1 MFKQKLVANAIILTL
16 LCSLALQVAMFGIS
30 ISNQKFSGT
39 VYAQTG
45 IPLSGATVVAYGSE
59 GFGYTTTDTSGH
71 YLIDKGLPGGTYN
84 VTVTKTGYI
93 DAQKGNIVVTV
104 GNETPNAN
112 LYLNRSG
119 VIAGKV
125 SDNTNGN
132 GLPNIFVSAM
142 PSTEGGTYFG
152 SAETDAN
159 GNYEITTNLATGTYN
174 VSAYYPTNYVGKT
187 IGPVSV
193 TAGVKTT
200 GTDLSLLR
208 SGIISGHIKTPENA
222 PLANIN

>member
-16 LCSLALQVAMFGIS
+16 LCSLALQVAMFCIS
-30 ISNQKFSGT
+30 ISNQEFSGT
-39 VYAQTG
+39 GYAETG

-71 YLIDKGLPGGTYN
+71 YLIDKGLPSGTYN
-84 VTVTKTGYI
+84 VTVSKTGYI
-93 DAQKGNIVVTV
+93 DAQKGSIIVTV

-112 LYLNRSG
+112 VYLNRSG

-125 SDNTNGN
+125 SDNTTGS
-132 GLPNIFVSAM
+132 GLPNIFVAAM
-142 PSTEGGTYFG
+142 PSAGGGTGFG

-159 GNYEITTNLATGTYN
+159 GNYEITTTLATGTYN
-174 VSAYYPTNYVGKT
+174 VSVYFLTNFVGKT
-187 IGPVSV
+187 IDPVSV
-193 TAGVKTT
+193 TAGAKTA

-208 SGIISGHIKTPENA
+208 SGRISGHIRTPQNH
-222 PLANIN
+222 PLATIN